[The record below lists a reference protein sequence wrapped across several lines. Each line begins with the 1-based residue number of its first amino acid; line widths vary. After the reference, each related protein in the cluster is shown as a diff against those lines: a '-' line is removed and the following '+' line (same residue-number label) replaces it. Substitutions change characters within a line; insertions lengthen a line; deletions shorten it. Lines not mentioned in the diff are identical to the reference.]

1 MADVPRP
8 PALTEWDGD
17 VAALMAEM
25 KRRAG
30 VATDRDLAK
39 FMGVAQATV
48 SYWRTRGEVPQSA
61 ILKFEHLLATGG
73 QQMAERQAAAR
84 AIALRIPEFW
94 YQRALAE
101 GVAGGRSVFYRAVS
115 EGFQILVDAAAKQ
128 LEAYETQ
135 TGKGAW
141 ELATQLIDDEYLLA
155 KLTEMARQSGN

>member
-1 MADVPRP
+1 MADDPRP

-84 AIALRIPEFW
+84 AIALRVPEFW

-101 GVAGGRSVFYRAVS
+101 GVTSGRSIFYRAAS
-115 EGFQILVDAAAKQ
+115 EAFQILVDAAATQ
-128 LEAYETQ
+128 LEAHEQQ
-135 TGKGAW
+135 TGQGPW
-141 ELATQLIDDEYLLA
+141 ELAAQLMDDERLLTRLIE
-155 KLTEMARQSGN
+155 LTRRRVE